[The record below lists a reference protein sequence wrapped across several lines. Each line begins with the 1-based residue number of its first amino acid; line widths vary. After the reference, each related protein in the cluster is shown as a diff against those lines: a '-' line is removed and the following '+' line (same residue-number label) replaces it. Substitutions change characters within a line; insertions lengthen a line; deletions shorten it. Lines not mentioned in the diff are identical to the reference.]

1 MNINAAADEIK
12 SQHRKAGSDV
22 PSYLEMAAAG
32 MAAGVLAT
40 ASSDGARA
48 LLDLAAPS
56 IGSILDS
63 RGSVQ
68 GEVGHEGYTDD
79 GSPKISGQA
88 APGVLVHI
96 YDGVMLIGRVTADA
110 SGSWSFSPRIPLA
123 EGRHELSIAHE
134 YANGDI
140 SEFSAPHV
148 IHVDKTNPELP
159 EILGMVDDEG
169 RITGVVAEDDITDD
183 ARPTVSGTAE
193 PHATVI
199 VYDKGKEIGRAT
211 VDAKGDWSFT
221 PETALKDGTHL
232 FSYSAVDRAGNQSEF
247 SEPFEFIV
255 DTRAERVT
263 IHMAEDDAGSVT
275 GLVYSGGV
283 TDDTTPTLMGTATA
297 GGIVKLYEGGVLLGQ
312 TTAEVDGTWSFTP
325 KVPLADGAH
334 TLTATVTLPA
344 KGESPLS
351 KPFELVVQ
359 TVALGQ
365 PVIDAVHDDVGTVQG
380 LLGKGAHTDDA
391 RPALSGRAEAGST
404 VHVYDNL
411 VLLGTTLA
419 GANGAWAF
427 TPSASLADGVHAFK
441 VVAVDAVGNSSA
453 PSVDYIIT
461 VDTLAP
467 ARPTIDS
474 VYDDIGLEVG
484 YLTSGESTDDARPT
498 LTGAAE
504 ANSTVIIRCGDVV
517 LGQTY
522 SDASGRW
529 TFEPNVDIDP
539 GNYSL
544 TAIAVDLAGN
554 SSVPSLPFEL
564 ILQQR
569 GDDNPRPLSG
579 GELSFAVTLV
589 VDVSDSMVGVIKDAR
604 RAMAEIVS
612 SYSKFGSPVVVDIV
626 AFGDSSSN
634 VGRFVFENVSDP
646 GYVAAISAVNGIR
659 TQVTAT
665 SFNSGLG
672 RVMSNIRA
680 EVSKPDYDPDVSR
693 HVFFLSDGGDT
704 ASASVLNNWQAL
716 MRDPDQNPITDNPI
730 SVTTVRVGA
739 GVGYSKNLDPISTSG
754 TTLSADVAVDYTSV
768 IASNTVID
776 SVSGN
781 ILENDQGISRAHDPS
796 IVEITFGGVIY
807 RATSWGGLQ
816 IIGSSDDVIAQYD
829 AVSGLLKLDNEL
841 GRIMIY
847 MHDSNSGRAG
857 DYKYEAKA
865 QAMLTLVDTFKEV
878 FSYVAEDKSGGRQ
891 TADLSVTIHT
901 QAVVEGKSVKIL
913 SIGKDSGVSS
923 DFQTGDGTAG
933 RLITGE
939 LEARLA
945 AGMELQVSTDNGR
958 TWEVVEVNGLS
969 WAVLDKGAH
978 SNDWMI
984 QTRLVDRGGNI
995 GGVSSQQV
1003 HYTAPLSAP
1012 AILQIAEADRSLT
1025 AVEASN
1031 GVDVVVSLADTGAK
1045 AGDIVHMNWG
1055 IGLYDQVL
1063 TALDI
1068 MSGMVVVK
1076 VPAAVTGSATGGQ
1089 GVLYDFNVSAA
1100 IVANGVKGA
1109 ASAAYKVVGG
1119 GFSTKALADTL
1130 NVATTNVVGNEY
1142 GGNGVTVGTLVGSL
1156 LLKKAA
1162 DTTSLAG
1169 LKVLAGSTGNA
1180 TAVFALD
1187 EPATKFSVRLSG
1199 LENAAGGA
1207 MVIVYDVQGAEIHRE
1222 TVTGTLTSGRYIK
1235 AYAYTAAEG
1244 VDVGSFKVVSA
1255 TNNLVVDAFSQ
1266 TQAVHVADSRDTQK
1280 VDGLTDS
1287 YHGSAADE
1295 VITLGYSAATYLAN
1309 AGNSGIHGGAGTDT
1323 LQFAGASYVMNL
1335 NLAASA
1341 GKLTGVEIIDLTG
1354 TGNNTLTL
1362 SLKDVL
1368 ENGQTD
1374 LFHGTA
1380 NGTVQMMVRGNA
1392 GDVVNLDDLLGLNG
1406 LDFGDWQASGKQIIG
1421 GSSYQVYLHSG
1432 LDAELLVQDAVKVT
1446 LI

>member
-12 SQHRKAGSDV
+12 SQHGKAGSNV
-22 PSYLEMAAAG
+22 PSYVEVTAAG
-32 MAAGVLAT
+32 MAASALA
-40 ASSDGARA
+40 AESNDGART
-48 LLDLAAPS
+48 LLDLAAPR

-96 YDGVMLIGRVTADA
+96 YDGVMLIGRVPATA
-110 SGSWSFSPRIPLA
+110 SGSWSFTPRIPLA
-123 EGRHELSIAHE
+123 EGRHELSIAYE

-140 SEFSAPHV
+140 SDFSDAHV
-148 IHVDKTNPELP
+148 IHVDKSNPELP

-169 RITGVVAEDDITDD
+169 RITGVVAEDDIIDD
-183 ARPTVSGTAE
+183 ARPTITGTAE

-312 TTAEVDGTWSFTP
+312 TTAEVDGTWSFMP
-325 KVPLADGAH
+325 NVPLADGAH

-365 PVIDAVHDDVGTVQG
+365 PVIDAVHDNVGAVQG

-419 GANGAWAF
+419 GANGTWAF
-427 TPSASLADGVHAFK
+427 TPSTPLTDGVHGFT
-441 VVAVDAVGNSSA
+441 VVAV
-453 PSVDYIIT
+453 
-461 VDTLAP
+461 
-467 ARPTIDS
+467 
-474 VYDDIGLEVG
+474 
-484 YLTSGESTDDARPT
+484 
-498 LTGAAE
+498 
-504 ANSTVIIRCGDVV
+504 
-517 LGQTY
+517 
-522 SDASGRW
+522 SD
-529 TFEPNVDIDP
+529 
-539 GNYSL
+539 
-544 TAIAVDLAGN
+544 AGN
-554 SSVPSLPFEL
+554 SSTRSPEYAVTVDTTAPNQPVIDTVYDDVGGTTGNLVSGGSTDDTRPDIGGKAEAGSTVVLFDGGVEIGRVQADAGGRWSFTPPIPFLQGVHSLVVQAIDSAGNKSLPSDAFGL
-564 ILQQR
+564 TVVSG
-569 GDDNPRPLSG
+569 GDDQPSMLHPKGGRVSLS
-579 GELSFAVTLV
+579 LL
-589 VDVSDSMVGVIKDAR
+589 VDVSGSMT
-604 RAMAEIVS
+604 
-612 SYSKFGSPVVVDIV
+612 
-626 AFGDSSSN
+626 
-634 VGRFVFENVSDP
+634 
-646 GYVAAISAVNGIR
+646 GYITEAKAAAISSVDAHLLVG
-659 TQVTAT
+659 
-665 SFNSGLG
+665 
-672 RVMSNIRA
+672 A
-680 EVSKPDYDPDVSR
+680 EVSVSLYAEGKKGEYRISNFNDPSYALFVQKVNSLSNGSYAFASDVARANSDIKSAVANGLAAGYSAKQVLYIGDAGNSFSSGDVTSWKATLAAGFGSIGIDVWHVAIPVLYPQYQNYIDGFTNGKPALVAPDA
-693 HVFFLSDGGDT
+693 SDL
-704 ASASVLNNWQAL
+704 ASALL
-716 MRDPDQNPITDNPI
+716 MK
-730 SVTTVRVGA
+730 VVGDH
-739 GVGYSKNLDPISTSG
+739 VE
-754 TTLSADVAVDYTSV
+754 
-768 IASNTVID
+768 
-776 SVSGN
+776 GN
-781 ILENDQGISRAHDPS
+781 VLENDGDIVRDGSERISS
-796 IVEITFGGVIY
+796 IALNDQTFSVGSDNRLVVSGGDGSVHAVFDAITGMLTLSSDLG
-807 RATSWGGLQ
+807 RLQ
-816 IIGSSDDVIAQYD
+816 I
-829 AVSGLLKLDNEL
+829 
-841 GRIMIY
+841 Y
-847 MHDSNSGRAG
+847 MFTTQVHKAG
-857 DYKYEAKA
+857 EYKYEAFLSFA
-865 QAMLTLVDTFKEV
+865 QLQLDAIQVQNYE
-878 FSYVAEDKSGGRQ
+878 YVATSAAGGQ
-891 TADLSVTIHT
+891 Q
-901 QAVVEGKSVKIL
+901 QAGLHIQVDVGQPAQDGNVRITSL
-913 SIGKDSGVSS
+913 GKDGGLPA
-923 DFQTGDGTAG
+923 DFVTGDGSMGRVVSGEISHPLGAG
-933 RLITGE
+933 LF
-939 LEARLA
+939 LEI
-945 AGMELQVSTDNGR
+945 STDG
-958 TWEVVEVNGLS
+958 GQS
-969 WAVLDKGAH
+969 WDKVTTFSGKRWAYIDKAAHAESWDVLVRVADGKG
-978 SNDWMI
+978 
-984 QTRLVDRGGNI
+984 TTGFG
-995 GGVSSQQV
+995 SSQHV
-1003 HYTAPLSAP
+1003 TFTTPAAAP
-1012 AILQIAEADRSLT
+1012 AILRIDEAQGVLT
-1025 AVEASN
+1025 STEASN

-1076 VPAAVTGSATGGQ
+1076 VPAAVTASTTGGQ

-1130 NVATTNVVGNEY
+1130 NVAATNVVGNEY
-1142 GGNGVTVGTLVGSL
+1142 VGNGVTVGTLAGSL

-1169 LKVLAGSTGNA
+1169 LKVLSGSAGNA
-1180 TAVFALD
+1180 TAVFTLD
-1187 EPATKFSVRLSG
+1187 EPVTKFSVRLSG
-1199 LENAAGGA
+1199 LDNTAGGA
-1207 MVIVYDVQGAEIHRE
+1207 MVIVYDVHGDEIHRE
-1222 TVTGTLTSGRYIK
+1222 TVTGTLSSGRYIK
-1235 AYAYTAAEG
+1235 AYAFTAAEG

-1266 TQAVHVADSRDTQK
+1266 TQALHVADSRDTQK

-1335 NLAASA
+1335 NLATSA

-1374 LFHGTA
+1374 LFHVSA

-1406 LDFGDWQASGKQIIG
+1406 PDFGDWQAGGKQIIA
-1421 GSSYQVYLHSG
+1421 GSAYQVYLHSG
-1432 LDAELLVQDAVKVT
+1432 LDAELLVQDAVKVN

>member
-1 MNINAAADEIK
+1 MW
-12 SQHRKAGSDV
+12 
-22 PSYLEMAAAG
+22 SYLEMTAAG
-32 MAAGVLAT
+32 MAAGALAA
-40 ASSDGARA
+40 ASGDGASA
-48 LLDLAAPS
+48 LLDLAAPR
-56 IGSILDS
+56 IGAILDS
-63 RGSVQ
+63 RGSIQ
-68 GEVGHEGYTDD
+68 GEVSHEGYTDD
-79 GSPKISGQA
+79 GSPRISGQA

-110 SGSWSFSPRIPLA
+110 SGSWSFTPRIPLA
-123 EGRHELSIAHE
+123 EGRHELSIAYE

-140 SEFSAPHV
+140 SDFSNPHV
-148 IHVDKTNPELP
+148 IHVDKSSPELP

-169 RITGVVAEDDITDD
+169 RITGVVAEDDIIDD
-183 ARPTVSGTAE
+183 AWPTVSGTAE
-193 PHATVI
+193 AHATVI

-221 PETALKDGTHL
+221 PQTALNDGTHL
-232 FSYSAVDRAGNQSEF
+232 FSYSVVDRAGNQSEF

-283 TDDTTPTLMGTATA
+283 TDDTTPSLMGTATA
-297 GGIVKLYEGGVLLGQ
+297 GGIVKIYEGNVLLGQ

-325 KVPLADGAH
+325 NTPLADGAH

-351 KPFELVVQ
+351 KQFELVVQ

-365 PVIDAVHDDVGTVQG
+365 SVIDAVHDNVGTVQG

-419 GANGAWAF
+419 GANGTWAF
-427 TPSASLADGVHAFK
+427 TPSAPLADGAHGFT
-441 VVAVDAVGNSSA
+441 VVAVSDAGNSSA
-453 PSVDYIIT
+453 RSPEYAVT
-461 VDTLAP
+461 VDTTAP
-467 ARPTIDS
+467 NPPVIDT
-474 VYDDIGLEVG
+474 VYDDVG
-484 YLTSGESTDDARPT
+484 GTTGNLVSGGSTDDTRPDIA
-498 LTGAAE
+498 GKAE
-504 ANSTVIIRCGDVV
+504 AGSTVV
-517 LGQTY
+517 LFDGGIEIGRVQA
-522 SDASGRW
+522 DAGGRW
-529 TFEPNVDIDP
+529 SFTPVAPLAQGVHQI
-539 GNYSL
+539 
-544 TAIAVDLAGN
+544 TVQAVDRAGN
-554 SSVPSLPFEL
+554 QSKISEAFGFEVVGGGDDHPRVLSSVPQKVSLDM
-564 ILQQR
+564 I
-569 GDDNPRPLSG
+569 
-579 GELSFAVTLV
+579 
-589 VDVSDSMVGVIKDAR
+589 VDVSGSMGSDAATAKAAAIEAVGAYLEAGMQVSVRLYGGTRLGTYTFSGKSDPVYLQFVSKVNGSTGFSFQNDVSMIMEDIKADLAAGRYDAGTLKQVLYVGDGQNPLNAVVASPW
-604 RAMAEIVS
+604 RAMLDDASSKIQVNVAHIAIPMEPKSSAYPQYQSAMDVFANRPAIVS
-612 SYSKFGSPVVVDIV
+612 PAPGEIGGQLLSGASGVT
-626 AFGDSSSN
+626 
-634 VGRFVFENVSDP
+634 SD
-646 GYVAAISAVNGIR
+646 YI
-659 TQVTAT
+659 
-665 SFNSGLG
+665 
-672 RVMSNIRA
+672 
-680 EVSKPDYDPDVSR
+680 E
-693 HVFFLSDGGDT
+693 
-704 ASASVLNNWQAL
+704 
-716 MRDPDQNPITDNPI
+716 
-730 SVTTVRVGA
+730 
-739 GVGYSKNLDPISTSG
+739 
-754 TTLSADVAVDYTSV
+754 
-768 IASNTVID
+768 
-776 SVSGN
+776 GN
-781 ILENDQGISRAHDPS
+781 ILINDGDLVRDGSERVSQVSLEDQD
-796 IVEITFGGVIY
+796 FK
-807 RATSWGGLQ
+807 
-816 IIGSSDDVIAQYD
+816 IGSDGMLTIAGSGGSVRASYD
-829 AVSGLLKLDNEL
+829 AASGLLTLETEL
-841 GRIMIY
+841 GELKLY
-847 MHDSNSGRAG
+847 MSNGPGHKAG
-857 DYKYEAKA
+857 DYRYDAFISGKVLKFDSMQTQSFA
-865 QAMLTLVDTFKEV
+865 
-878 FSYVAEDKSGGRQ
+878 YVASSSAGTQQVATLHIQVDGGSAASGGR
-891 TADLSVTIHT
+891 LTIT
-901 QAVVEGKSVKIL
+901 
-913 SIGKDSGVSS
+913 SIGKDGGVPA
-923 DFQTGDGTAG
+923 DFVTGDGSTGRVVSGEMSHLLGAG
-933 RLITGE
+933 LF
-939 LEARLA
+939 LEI
-945 AGMELQVSTDNGR
+945 STDGGQSWDKVTTFNGKR
-958 TWEVVEVNGLS
+958 WAYIDKAAHAES
-969 WAVLDKGAH
+969 WDVLVRVADGKG
-978 SNDWMI
+978 
-984 QTRLVDRGGNI
+984 TTGFG
-995 GGVSSQQV
+995 SSQHV
-1003 HYTAPLSAP
+1003 TFTPPAAAP
-1012 AILQIAEADRSLT
+1012 AILRIDEAQGVLT
-1025 AVEASN
+1025 STEASN

-1076 VPAAVTGSATGGQ
+1076 VPAAVTSSTTGGQ

-1130 NVATTNVVGNEY
+1130 NVAATNVVGNEY
-1142 GGNGVTVGTLVGSL
+1142 GGNGVTVGTLAGSL

-1169 LKVLAGSTGNA
+1169 LKVISGSAGNA
-1180 TAVFALD
+1180 TAVFTLD
-1187 EPATKFSVRLSG
+1187 EPVTKFSVRLSG
-1199 LENAAGGA
+1199 LDNTAGGA
-1207 MVIVYDVQGAEIHRE
+1207 MVIVYDVHGAEIHRE

-1266 TQAVHVADSRDTQK
+1266 TQALHVADSRDTQK

-1335 NLAASA
+1335 NLATSA

-1374 LFHGTA
+1374 LFHATA

-1406 LDFGDWQASGKQIIG
+1406 LDFGDWQASGKQIIA
-1421 GSSYQVYLHSG
+1421 GSAYQVYLHSG